1 MPVFFSYKSFL
12 FSTAFAIA
20 TFEIRYTAENTPAN
34 RRLISAR
41 RFSGATTG
49 NESAVRRLAESI
61 RLPNFIMLFQ
71 LVPTKYFQ
79 SALFLCLPKVDQV
92 INVQKAYREM
102 TPKRNVIRVEI
113 LTSRPCLLRELE
125 PDNPNSYSK
134 PGSCLSNL
142 HRKKKYKNGTRIYM

>member
-1 MPVFFSYKSFL
+1 MP
-12 FSTAFAIA
+12 T
-20 TFEIRYTAENTPAN
+20 
-34 RRLISAR
+34 
-41 RFSGATTG
+41 RF
-49 NESAVRRLAESI
+49 
-61 RLPNFIMLFQ
+61 
-71 LVPTKYFQ
+71 FQ
-79 SALFLCLPKVDQV
+79 SALFSCLPKVDQV

-142 HRKKKYKNGTRIYM
+142 HWKKKYKNGTRIYM